1 MAETLGL
8 DVNLEIKGLSC
19 AACVARVEKAI
30 QTLPGIEDS
39 TVNLATEKA
48 HVVFSP
54 EQTSVE
60 DIIQAVNNAGYR
72 AFLPK
77 SQSHADATKD
87 REQELRSQKNRVIL
101 AGVLSLP
108 LVAPMLA
115 LPFGL
120 DLHLPPWLQLALT
133 VPVQFWLGRGFFSGA
148 WKALRYGG
156 IRGANMD
163 VLVALGT
170 SSAFFLSLYLW
181 LGRTSTEH
189 SSHLES
195 AAAPHL
201 YFESAA
207 VIITLVLMGK
217 YFEKRAKISTTTAL
231 SALEELKPSFARIRK
246 GKREFEVPIDE
257 VQVGDLVLVKPGERI
272 PIDGVVQDGTTE
284 VDESLLT
291 GESRLVSKSVGSEV
305 IGGSINANGAIS
317 IETRAIGKETAL
329 ARIVRLVE
337 NAQTAKA
344 PIQRLVDR
352 VSSIFV
358 PSVMLLAILT
368 TVLWLVSG
376 ADLETALVNGV
387 AVLVIACP
395 CALGLA
401 TPTAIMVGTGVAAKN
416 GILIKDAEALERAH
430 AITIAA
436 FDKTG
441 TLTVGRPELTSLV
454 TTPGFEAHQILS
466 WVAAVQSSSEHPL
479 SRAVVERA
487 EKDGVEIGTAN
498 SVRAIPGFGVE
509 GSLTSSKE
517 ETKLLIG
524 NRALMEKNGLD
535 LRTLSLDA
543 NFEGASVSFIAVNQK
558 LAAAMAF
565 RDEMKPNAKA
575 AIAKL
580 HELGIKTVMISGDN
594 ESSAK
599 RIASEI
605 GLDIVHAN
613 VLPEQKAEIIERLGQ
628 GDHDVVAMVGDG
640 VNDAPALA
648 RADIG
653 IAMSTGTD
661 VAMHTAG
668 MTLMQGDPLLV
679 PRAIEISRKTFHKIR
694 QNLFWA
700 FGYNV
705 VGIPLA
711 ALGYLSPIVAGAAM
725 AFSSVAVVTN
735 SLLLKRAGGK

>member
-1 MAETLGL
+1 MSETAGL
-8 DVNLEIKGLSC
+8 ETNLEIKGLSC

-30 QTLPGIEDS
+30 QTLPGVRES
-39 TVNLATEKA
+39 AVNLATEKA
-48 HVVFSP
+48 HVVFEPSK
-54 EQTSVE
+54 TSI
-60 DIIQAVNNAGYR
+60 DQIIHVVNEAGYR

-77 SQSHADATKD
+77 NRSHKDVTAD
-87 REQELRSQKNRVIL
+87 RERELRSQKNRVIL
-101 AGVLSLP
+101 AGLLSLP

-115 LPFGL
+115 LPFGY
-120 DLHLPPWLQLALT
+120 DWHLAPWIQLGLT
-133 VPVQFWLGRGFFSGA
+133 IPVQFWLGRGFFSGA

-156 IRGANMD
+156 VRGANMD

-170 SSAFFLSLYLW
+170 SSAFLLSLYLW
-181 LGRTSTEH
+181 LGGL
-189 SSHLES
+189 SH
-195 AAAPHL
+195 HL

-217 YFEKRAKISTTTAL
+217 YFEKRAKLKTTNAL
-231 SALEELKPSFARIRK
+231 SALEELKPSFARLRK

-257 VQVGDLVLVKPGERI
+257 VQIGDLVLVKPGERI
-272 PIDGVVQDGTTE
+272 PVDGVLREGRTE

-291 GESRLVSKSVGSEV
+291 GESRLVSKTVGENV
-305 IGGSINANGAIS
+305 IGGSINANGAIA
-317 IETRAIGKETAL
+317 IETRAIGTETAL
-329 ARIVRLVE
+329 ARITRLVE
-337 NAQTAKA
+337 NAQAAKA
-344 PIQRLVDR
+344 PIQRLVDH

-358 PSVMLLAILT
+358 PTVMLLAILT
-368 TVLWLVSG
+368 TVAWIVSG

-430 AITIAA
+430 AITTVA

-441 TLTVGRPELTSLV
+441 TLTVGRPELTALV
-454 TTPGFEAHQILS
+454 AASGFESRDVLAF
-466 WVAAVQSSSEHPL
+466 AAAIQKSSEHPL
-479 SRAVVERA
+479 SKAVVARA
-487 EKDGVEIGTAN
+487 EKDGVATYEAQDIH
-498 SVRAIPGFGVE
+498 AIPGFGVE
-509 GSLTSSKE
+509 GVVKGARPSDTRVV
-517 ETKLLIG
+517 IA
-524 NRALMEKNGLD
+524 NRSYFEKNGI
-535 LRTLSLDA
+535 SLDSLA
-543 NFEGASVSFIAVNQK
+543 LDSSFEGASLSFVTVGDQV
-558 LAAAMAF
+558 AAALGF
-565 RDEMKPNAKA
+565 RDEIKEGAKT
-575 AIAKL
+575 AISRLK
-580 HELGIKTVMISGDN
+580 ELGIQTVMISGDN
-594 ESSAK
+594 ESSAQ
-599 RIASEI
+599 RIAKNL
-605 GLDIVHAN
+605 GLETVHAG
-613 VLPEQKAEIIERLGQ
+613 VPPEKKAEIIAALKSADR
-628 GDHDVVAMVGDG
+628 VVAMVGDG

-648 RADIG
+648 QADIG

-679 PRAIEISRKTFHKIR
+679 PRSIGISRKTFNKIR

-735 SLLLKRAGGK
+735 SLLLKRAGDS